1 MKCVLSEIE
10 WIKCRQII
18 RQQLMRMIVLQSN
31 TPKIVARL
39 IPRTSPAAP
48 PTSDKNCSHAKM
60 KIFAEIEFKLFL
72 LTIVGIF
79 DVGYF
84 TLMRNCYHGCYQSVE
99 AWPWSF
105 QNKIHIFVI
114 AKRNLDFEL
123 HCMSHTH
130 IAWVDL
136 PESVQSM
143 LEYNHNENC
152 QSF

>member
-10 WIKCRQII
+10 WLRCRQII
-18 RQQLMRMIVLQSN
+18 RQQLMRIIVLQSN

-39 IPRTSPAAP
+39 IPRTNPAAP

-60 KIFAEIEFKLFL
+60 KIFADIELKLFV

-84 TLMRNCYHGCYQSVE
+84 TLMRNCYHGCYQGVE
-99 AWPWSF
+99 AWPWSL

-114 AKRNLDFEL
+114 AKRNLDFEFQ
-123 HCMSHTH
+123 CMSHTH
-130 IAWVDL
+130 IECIDF
-136 PESVQSM
+136 PEFFQNM
-143 LEYNHNENC
+143 LECNRNENY